1 MRLLLNK
8 TLFIIFCSLL
18 LQGCDA
24 LKNLNL
30 GGADEEKY
38 VGMDAEQLHNNAQ
51 EAMDNNNYN
60 KAIEY
65 YEVLQTRYPFG
76 QYAAQTQLDV
86 AYAYYK
92 NGDSEAAI
100 AAADRFIKIHPRN
113 PSVDYAYYLKGLVN
127 YNRGIGFLERF
138 LPTDPSQRD
147 PGAARDAFDNFDE
160 LVRRFPDSIYVT
172 DSKKRMIS
180 LRNNLGMYEIHVAR
194 YYMMRKAYVAAA
206 NRASFV
212 IENYQRTPAVPY
224 ALEIMQEAYTKLG
237 LDDLARDAERVYA
250 LNYPNGPPVLE
261 NKKSGF
267 IHTLW
272 DFIALDH

>member
-1 MRLLLNK
+1 MRLLLTK
-8 TLFIIFCSLL
+8 ILFIICCSFL
-18 LQGCDA
+18 LQGCDV

-38 VGMDAEQLHNNAQ
+38 VGWDAEKLHNSAQ
-51 EAMDNNNYN
+51 EAIDNGNYN
-60 KAIEY
+60 KAIEF

-76 QYAAQTQLDV
+76 QYAAQTQLDI

-100 AAADRFIKIHPRN
+100 AAADRFIKIYPRN

-127 YNRGIGFLERF
+127 YNRGIGFLDRF
-138 LPTDPSQRD
+138 LPTDSSQRD
-147 PGAARDAFDNFDE
+147 PGTARDAYENFDE
-160 LVRRFPDSIYVT
+160 LVRRFPESVYVP
-172 DSKKRMIS
+172 DAKKRMIA

-206 NRASFV
+206 NRASYV
-212 IENYQRTPAVPY
+212 IEQYQRTPAVPY

-237 LDDLARDAERVYA
+237 LEDLAKDAERIYA

-261 NKKSGF
+261 NKRSGF
-267 IHTLW
+267 IHTIW